1 MNLTAQR
8 AARTF
13 LGIEGGGTRTVA
25 LVANEK
31 GKALARVE
39 AGPANLSLLD
49 QPALVKLLRSL
60 AAKLTQPDSI
70 AIGLAGA
77 WTESDRK
84 RVRSAAAAVWP
95 RVPCYAT
102 SDLETA
108 LTASGRDD
116 QNEYAAQVL
125 IVSGTGSCSYGQNRS
140 GSAVKVGGWGHLLG
154 DKGSGYEIGLRALK
168 AAVYYYDRDRVWP
181 KLGAAL
187 LSALQ
192 LNEPYDLIGWAQRAS
207 KADIARLAVEVFA
220 AWNRKD
226 KIANDI
232 LSAAAASL
240 ANDGVTCA
248 RQLGAKG
255 KKVRFTLAGST
266 LLKQPRFAKLI
277 GKQVKGLWPKA
288 VVTALPREG
297 VWGAVELAMHCSR
310 RREEAD
316 ASLKPP
322 QRPPHAAG
330 YALPVSSKLSPTEER
345 NPRSMNLD
353 RMTVTTAI
361 KLMLQEDAKIPKKL
375 LREVGRIENVVKA
388 IARAF
393 NRGGRL
399 FYVGAGTSGRLG
411 VLDASEC
418 PPTFRTPP
426 QLVQAIIA
434 GGEPA
439 LRQAIEGAEDDVS
452 AGAAAI
458 LFRKVRPNDV
468 VIGIAASGTTPYVWG
483 ALAEAKRNGAFTILL
498 CFNPYL
504 RISRA
509 VRPNIIIA
517 PNLGPE
523 LLTGSTRMKAGTATK
538 LLLNI
543 FTTLSM
549 VRIGK
554 VLGNLMIDLYP
565 ANVKLRDRATR
576 IVQELT
582 GRDYETAQMA
592 LQRNQWV
599 IKKAVARLGRK

>member
-1 MNLTAQR
+1 MKLTAQP
-8 AARTF
+8 APRTF

-25 LVANEK
+25 LVANGE

-49 QPALVKLLRSL
+49 QLALVKLLRSL
-60 AAKLTQPDSI
+60 AAKLPRPGSV

-77 WTESDRK
+77 WTEADRK
-84 RVRSAAAAVWP
+84 RVRAAAALVWP

-108 LTASGRDD
+108 LAAAGGNHKD
-116 QNEYAAQVL
+116 EYAAQVL

-140 GSAVKVGGWGHLLG
+140 GSAVKVGGWGHVLG

-168 AAVYYYDRDRVWP
+168 ASVYYYDRDRVWP

-192 LNEPYDLIGWAQRAS
+192 LNEPFDLIGWAQRAS
-207 KADIARLAVEVFA
+207 KADIAALAMEVFA
-220 AWNRKD
+220 AWDRKD

-248 RQLGAKG
+248 KQLGAKG
-255 KKVRFTLAGST
+255 RKARFILAGST
-266 LLKQPRFAKLI
+266 LLKQPRFAKLV
-277 GKQVKGLWPKA
+277 GKEVKRLWPTA
-288 VVTALPREG
+288 VVAPLPREG
-297 VWGAVELAMHCSR
+297 VWGAVELAMHR
-310 RREEAD
+310 NRHREEAD
-316 ASLKPP
+316 MERPSSP
-322 QRPPHAAG
+322 PPHAGG

-345 NPRSMNLD
+345 NPRSTNLD
-353 RMTVTTAI
+353 RMPLRAAI
-361 KLMLQEDAKIPKKL
+361 KLMLQEDAKIPKEL
-375 LREVGRIENVVKA
+375 MAEVGRIEQVVNA

-393 NRGGRL
+393 KRGGRL

-426 QLVQAIIA
+426 QMVQAIIA

-439 LRQAIEGAEDDVS
+439 LRQAIEGAEDDAE
-452 AGAAAI
+452 AGAAVI
-458 LFRKVRPNDV
+458 SFRRVSSRDV

-483 ALAEAKRNGAFTILL
+483 GLAEAKRNGAYTVLL

-504 RISRA
+504 RISAAR
-509 VRPNIIIA
+509 RPDIVIA

-523 LLTGSTRMKAGTATK
+523 LLTGSTRLKAGTATK
-538 LLLNI
+538 LLLNT
-543 FTTLSM
+543 FSTLAM
-549 VRIGK
+549 VRLGK
-554 VLGNLMIDLYP
+554 VLGNLMVDLYP
-565 ANVKLRDRATR
+565 ANVKLRDRAAR

-582 GRDYETAQMA
+582 GRDYETARMA
-592 LQRNQWV
+592 LERNNWV
-599 IKKAVARLGRK
+599 IKKAVARPGRK